1 MALERVDIDGC
12 EDQLQVVLHRA
23 RYDFVLARLKPG
35 QRVLEIGVGAGIFT
49 KELWPRCGSY
59 VGVEFDQAACAA
71 ARQKTEG
78 RAEIIQGDARK
89 LPFRENE
96 FAFIICLEV
105 LEHLGDFQAGVEN
118 IHRCLHPDGTVII
131 SVPYRQIG
139 GKSETNE
146 HHPYEPGE
154 QELVS
159 LLKKLFSK
167 VEIHYQFFEEKWWMT
182 FARKLHLRRVL
193 GLHRIYAD
201 LSAGLP
207 NATSKLRI
215 GQRREGL
222 ITNLIVVVRGK
233 KSLDNSV

>member
-1 MALERVDIDGC
+1 MTLERVDIEGC

-59 VGVEFDQAACAA
+59 VGVEFDHAACVA

-78 RAEIIQGDARK
+78 RAEIIQGDARN
-89 LPFRENE
+89 LPFGENE

-105 LEHLGDFQAGVEN
+105 LEHLGNFQPGVEN
-118 IHRCLHPDGTVII
+118 IHRCLKPDGTAII
-131 SVPYRQIG
+131 SVPYRRTG
-139 GKSETNE
+139 GKSATNE

-159 LLKKLFSK
+159 LLQKLFSK
-167 VEIHYQFFEEKWWMT
+167 VEVHYQFFEERWWMT
-182 FARKLHLRRVL
+182 LARKLHLRRVL
-193 GLHRIYAD
+193 GLHQIYAD

-207 NATSKLRI
+207 HATSKLKI
-215 GQRREGL
+215 GERREGL
-222 ITNLIVVVRGK
+222 KLNLIVVLSGK
-233 KSLDNSV
+233 